1 MHTIIDLT
9 PVSSLQLR
17 VDPNVV
23 IEIKPLARALEYVLV
38 ATVDSRGC
46 GIIPLHVDLHVMIL
60 FFLRERGEAVLLQL
74 LITWQSLFSLRHF
87 YGFDSFG
94 FVWIW
99 EFKSTIHKGVI

>member
-1 MHTIIDLT
+1 
-9 PVSSLQLR
+9 
-17 VDPNVV
+17 
-23 IEIKPLARALEYVLV
+23 
-38 ATVDSRGC
+38 
-46 GIIPLHVDLHVMIL
+46 MIL